1 MVKESYHPNAYLED
15 IKNMKLGL
23 RARTKILI
31 VLEKS
36 AADAAAVARQS
47 GQPYGVV
54 MHHLRLLSAEG
65 IVDRKGRRPYVWS
78 LTGIG
83 QKRLVNSR

>member
-1 MVKESYHPNAYLED
+1 MVKESYHPNAYLEN

-36 AADAAAVARQS
+36 AGDAAAVARQS
-47 GQPYGVV
+47 GQPYGVA

-65 IVDRKGRRPYVWS
+65 IVDRKGRRPYMWS
-78 LTGIG
+78 LTGMG